1 VSFKSINRQPVKD
14 AEASQRYNPNRFD
27 LSFFV
32 MFLIKIVFLKTLFFV
47 QRFNLQFVRETPEEL
62 KKHKKN
68 ASKPLE
74 LKGESELEIEIED
87 VYKPDFNLD
96 IPIRP
101 AWSYGMSKEQ
111 VDRQE
116 REYFSVFK
124 LFFL

>member
-1 VSFKSINRQPVKD
+1 
-14 AEASQRYNPNRFD
+14 
-27 LSFFV
+27 
-32 MFLIKIVFLKTLFFV
+32 
-47 QRFNLQFVRETPEEL
+47 LQFAKETPEEL

-68 ASKPLE
+68 AIKPLV

-116 REYFSVFK
+116 KEYFSVLIIFS
-124 LFFL
+124 LPFI